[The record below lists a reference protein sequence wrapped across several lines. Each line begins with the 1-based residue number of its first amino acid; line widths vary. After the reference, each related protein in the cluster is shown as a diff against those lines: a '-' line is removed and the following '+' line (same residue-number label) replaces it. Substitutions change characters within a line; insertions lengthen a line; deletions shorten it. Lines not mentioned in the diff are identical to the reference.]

1 MEGRLKIQIC
11 YLNKNYNITR
21 KTGDMKKQK
30 KKSNKQSR
38 REIIADVKRREVE
51 WRKERRKERWRICKS
66 HIMLWGT
73 FISFFLLLIFV
84 MLSDIRNTFSNI
96 ILGLIA
102 INGGIYLFMYILF
115 KAARNLIIRIPLKNG
130 ESTGNTQ
137 WLLDS
142 SETLVE
148 PEYLS
153 RYDDK
158 QIVIDNDGISV
169 RVLCFLIWLVIFLA
183 MVYLGLTPSKL
194 ATEDYGSTLLLLE
207 LYLLILAL
215 GISAILQPWQRI
227 VFDRVS
233 RTVTIPGRLLLHKKE
248 TIPYS
253 QAELT
258 IRYYMGRG
266 SLGVV
271 TSIIIS
277 NSNSPSLLSGVSLM
291 PGDIDEARR
300 FARFIQLYMEK
311 EELPDIPE
319 FEKYRNEV
327 NV

>member
-1 MEGRLKIQIC
+1 
-11 YLNKNYNITR
+11 
-21 KTGDMKKQK
+21 MKKRK

-291 PGDIDEARR
+291 PGDIDEGRR

>member
-1 MEGRLKIQIC
+1 
-11 YLNKNYNITR
+11 
-21 KTGDMKKQK
+21 MKKRK

-115 KAARNLIIRIPLKNG
+115 KAARNLTIRIPLKNG

-153 RYDDK
+153 RCDDK

-169 RVLCFLIWLVIFLA
+169 RVLFFLIWLVIFLA

-291 PGDIDEARR
+291 PGDIDEVRR

>member
-1 MEGRLKIQIC
+1 
-11 YLNKNYNITR
+11 
-21 KTGDMKKQK
+21 MKKRK

-84 MLSDIRNTFSNI
+84 MLSDIRNTFTNVM
-96 ILGLIA
+96 LGLIA
-102 INGGIYLFMYILF
+102 INGGIYLFMYILS
-115 KAARNLIIRIPLKNG
+115 KEARNLTIRIPLKNG

-153 RYDDK
+153 RCDDK

-169 RVLCFLIWLVIFLA
+169 RVLFFLIWLVIFLA

-266 SLGVV
+266 SLGCVS
-271 TSIIIS
+271 SIIIS

-291 PGDIDEARR
+291 DGDMDKARR
-300 FARFIQLYMEK
+300 FARFIQLYMEE

-319 FEKYRNEV
+319 FEKYRNKKEQEHTEIEKEIPIWKR
-327 NV
+327 

>member
-1 MEGRLKIQIC
+1 
-11 YLNKNYNITR
+11 
-21 KTGDMKKQK
+21 MKKRK

-38 REIIADVKRREVE
+38 REIIADVKRREAE

-115 KAARNLIIRIPLKNG
+115 KAARNLIIRIPMKNG
-130 ESTGNTQ
+130 ESTGNAQ
-137 WLLDS
+137 WLPDS
-142 SETLVE
+142 SGIPVE

-153 RYDDK
+153 RCDDK

-169 RVLCFLIWLVIFLA
+169 RVLFFLIWLVIFLA

-194 ATEDYGSTLLLLE
+194 ATEDYGSILLLLE
-207 LYLLILAL
+207 LYLIILTA

-258 IRYYMGRG
+258 IRYYRH
-266 SLGVV
+266 SSRLAAD
-271 TSIIIS
+271 IIIS
-277 NSNSPSLLSGVSLM
+277 NANSSSLLSGVSLM
-291 PGDIDEARR
+291 PGDLDKARR
-300 FARFIQLYMEK
+300 FARFIQLYMEE
-311 EELPDIPE
+311 EELSDIPE
-319 FEKYRNEV
+319 FEKYRSKV

>member
-1 MEGRLKIQIC
+1 
-11 YLNKNYNITR
+11 
-21 KTGDMKKQK
+21 MKKRK

-38 REIIADVKRREVE
+38 REIIADVKRREAE
-51 WRKERRKERWRICKS
+51 WRKKKRKERWRICKS

-84 MLSDIRNTFSNI
+84 MLLDIRNTFSNI

-115 KAARNLIIRIPLKNG
+115 KAARNLTIRIPLKNG

-153 RYDDK
+153 RCDDK

-169 RVLCFLIWLVIFLA
+169 RVLLFLIWLVIFLA

-207 LYLLILAL
+207 LYFLILAL
-215 GISAILQPWQRI
+215 GISAILQPWRRI
-227 VFDRVS
+227 VFDRAS

-291 PGDIDEARR
+291 DGDMDKARR
-300 FARFIQLYMEK
+300 FARFIQLYMEE
-311 EELPDIPE
+311 EELPDMPE
-319 FEKYRNEV
+319 FEKYRNKKEQEHTEIEKEIPIWKR
-327 NV
+327 

>member
-1 MEGRLKIQIC
+1 
-11 YLNKNYNITR
+11 
-21 KTGDMKKQK
+21 MKKRK
-30 KKSNKQSR
+30 KKSNKQSG
-38 REIIADVKRREVE
+38 REIIADVKRREAE
-51 WRKERRKERWRICKS
+51 WRKERWRICKS

-73 FISFFLLLIFV
+73 FISFFPLLIFV
-84 MLSDIRNTFSNI
+84 TLSDIRNTFTNVM
-96 ILGLIA
+96 LGLIA
-102 INGGIYLFMYILF
+102 INGGIYLFMYILS
-115 KAARNLIIRIPLKNG
+115 KEARNLAIRIPLKNG

-137 WLLDS
+137 CLPDS

-153 RYDDK
+153 RCDDK

-169 RVLCFLIWLVIFLA
+169 RVLFFLIWLVIFLA

-207 LYLLILAL
+207 LYLLILTP
-215 GISAILQPWQRI
+215 GISAILQPWRRI

-258 IRYYMGRG
+258 IRYYMGPG
-266 SLGVV
+266 SLVCV
-271 TSIIIS
+271 SSIIIS

-291 PGDIDEARR
+291 DGDMDKARR
-300 FARFIQLYMEK
+300 FARFIQLYMEE
-311 EELPDIPE
+311 EELPDMPE
-319 FEKYRNEV
+319 FEKYRNKKEQEHTEIEKEIPIWKR
-327 NV
+327 

>member
-1 MEGRLKIQIC
+1 
-11 YLNKNYNITR
+11 
-21 KTGDMKKQK
+21 MKKRK
-30 KKSNKQSR
+30 KKSNKQSG

-66 HIMLWGT
+66 HIMLWGS

-115 KAARNLIIRIPLKNG
+115 KAARNLTIRIPLKNG

-153 RYDDK
+153 RCDDK
-158 QIVIDNDGISV
+158 QIVIDNDGISMRMV
-169 RVLCFLIWLVIFLA
+169 IFLIWLFVFLVSVCA
-183 MVYLGLTPSKL
+183 GLIPSNL
-194 ATEDYGSTLLLLE
+194 TTEDYGSTLLLLE

-215 GISAILQPWQRI
+215 GISAILQPWRRI

-233 RTVTIPGRLLLHKKE
+233 KTVTIPGRLLLHKKE

-258 IRYYMGRG
+258 IRYYRH
-266 SLGVV
+266 SSRLAAD
-271 TSIIIS
+271 IIIS
-277 NSNSPSLLSGVSLM
+277 NANSPSLLSGVSLM
-291 PGDIDEARR
+291 PGDPDKARC
-300 FARFIQLYMEK
+300 FARFIQLYMEE

-319 FEKYRNEV
+319 FEKYRSKV

>member
-1 MEGRLKIQIC
+1 MERW
-11 YLNKNYNITR
+11 
-21 KTGDMKKQK
+21 DEMKKRK
-30 KKSNKQSR
+30 KKSNRQSR
-38 REIIADVKRREVE
+38 REIIADVKRREAK
-51 WRKERRKERWRICKS
+51 WRKIKRGKWRICKS

-73 FISFFLLLIFV
+73 YISFFLLLIFV

-115 KAARNLIIRIPLKNG
+115 KAGRNLTIRIPLKNG

-137 WLLDS
+137 WLPDS

-153 RYDDK
+153 RCDDK

-194 ATEDYGSTLLLLE
+194 TTEDYGSTLLLLE
-207 LYLLILAL
+207 LYLLILTS
-215 GISAILQPWQRI
+215 GISAILQPWRRI

-253 QAELT
+253 QVSLT
-258 IRYYMGRG
+258 IRYYSGR
-266 SLGVV
+266 SSSRVV
-271 TSIIIS
+271 SSIIIS

-291 PGDIDEARR
+291 TGDMGKARR
-300 FARFIQLYMEK
+300 FARFIQLYMEE

-319 FEKYRNEV
+319 FEKYRNKV

>member
-1 MEGRLKIQIC
+1 
-11 YLNKNYNITR
+11 
-21 KTGDMKKQK
+21 MKKRK

-153 RYDDK
+153 RCDDK

-207 LYLLILAL
+207 LYLLILTP
-215 GISAILQPWQRI
+215 GISAILQPWRRI

-291 PGDIDEARR
+291 DGDMDKARR
-300 FARFIQLYMEK
+300 FARFIQLYMEE

-319 FEKYRNEV
+319 FEKYRNKKEQEHTEIEKEIPIWKR
-327 NV
+327 

>member
-1 MEGRLKIQIC
+1 
-11 YLNKNYNITR
+11 
-21 KTGDMKKQK
+21 MKKRK

-258 IRYYMGRG
+258 IRYYMRA
-266 SLGVV
+266 SWLAPD
-271 TSIIIS
+271 IIIS
-277 NSNSPSLLSGVSLM
+277 NANSSSLLSGISLM
-291 PGDIDEARR
+291 PGDLDKARC
-300 FARFIQLYMEK
+300 FARFI
-311 EELPDIPE
+311 
-319 FEKYRNEV
+319 
-327 NV
+327 

>member
-1 MEGRLKIQIC
+1 
-11 YLNKNYNITR
+11 
-21 KTGDMKKQK
+21 MKKRK

-38 REIIADVKRREVE
+38 REIIADVKRREAE
-51 WRKERRKERWRICKS
+51 WRKKKRKERWRICKS

-73 FISFFLLLIFV
+73 FISFFSLLIFV
-84 MLSDIRNTFSNI
+84 MLSDIRNTFTNVM
-96 ILGLIA
+96 LGLIA

-115 KAARNLIIRIPLKNG
+115 KAARNLTIRIPLKNG

-137 WLLDS
+137 WLPDS

-153 RYDDK
+153 RCDDK

-169 RVLCFLIWLVIFLA
+169 RVLYFLIWLVIFLA
-183 MVYLGLTPSKL
+183 TVYLGLTPSRL
-194 ATEDYGSTLLLLE
+194 TTEDYGSTLLLLE
-207 LYLLILAL
+207 SYLLILAL

-258 IRYYMGRG
+258 IRYYTRGG
-266 SLGVV
+266 SLGRV

-277 NSNSPSLLSGVSLM
+277 NSNSPSLLSGVALM
-291 PGDIDEARR
+291 PGDIDKARR

-319 FEKYRNEV
+319 FEKYRNEI